1 MYRETRRTPSACRRS
16 RPRLLVLAIASACG
30 ALPGEGP
37 RAAEEALYAAFNPAF
52 INGADGR
59 PLDVSRFER
68 GNPVTPGSYRV
79 DVYVN
84 RNWSGRQEVRVRG
97 GDDKT
102 PASYCFKRSQ
112 LSALGLDTGRLPDAK
127 ATAKAL
133 ADGDCVDLLRLVP
146 GARLDFEQGD
156 LRLDLSIPQAYL
168 DRASRGYVDP
178 RDWDRGVNAAF
189 VDYNAN
195 AYRSESGS
203 QVQDQYYAG
212 LNAGLNLGDWR
223 LRHNGSYSQSQ
234 GDGQRGSR
242 QYDAISSYAQRD
254 VTALKSQLTLGE
266 YFTPSELFDS
276 VPFTGLQLASD
287 ERMLPDS
294 QRGFAPAIRG
304 TAESN
309 AKVTV
314 RQGGNI
320 LYETSVAPGPFVID
334 DLYNSGYAGDLEVTV
349 TEADGRTRQFTVPFA
364 NVAQLLR
371 PGVSRFSVSAGKYR
385 DERLDDTPNFVQGTY
400 QRGISN
406 LWTGYTG
413 SIVAENYLALQ
424 GGVALSTALGAFA
437 FDVTQSRASGLQD
450 AQLGSSASGQSF
462 RVSYSKLL
470 EATHTNFAVAA
481 YRFSSDGYLN
491 LADYAYAHS
500 PDGAGYNAWRQR
512 NRFQVNL
519 SQPLGESR
527 GSLYLSGSAQ
537 NYWNTG
543 KSGDTSYQ
551 AGYSNSFSWGSLN
564 LSASRTHGLDG
575 RSDTQYMLNLS
586 LPLGRSSH
594 APYLSSSTT
603 RNSSGDLSSQ
613 LSVAGSL
620 GDYNQFSYG
629 VYGSRNRVDGQGSSA
644 TGANAQYRAP
654 QANLSASVSEGD
666 DYRQYGLGL
675 SGSVVAHPGGIS
687 FSQAQGETRAVVE
700 AKDAAGA
707 ALLNSNGAAVGG
719 NGYGVVS
726 SLMPYRE
733 NQVVLDPKGLPD
745 EVELQTS
752 AQNVAPRY
760 GAVVMLKY
768 PTLRGKPLLLRLF
781 DEQGGNLPVG
791 AEVLDAAG
799 NSLTLV
805 GQGSQ
810 VFLRV
815 GEPAGELQVRWG
827 EGSQRQ
833 CRAQYRLPAKA
844 AAGQP
849 FQQADARCVRPPI
862 KGEMAVR

>member
-1 MYRETRRTPSACRRS
+1 MYRDSRRTASARLLT
-16 RPRLLVLAIASACG
+16 RPRLLVLAIASAWN
-30 ALPGEGP
+30 LSSESGP
-37 RAAEEALYAAFNPAF
+37 RAAEGALYAAFNPAF
-52 INGADGR
+52 VNGADGR
-59 PLDVSRFER
+59 PLDVSRFEH

-84 RNWSGRQEVRVRG
+84 GTWIGRQELRVRD
-97 GDDKT
+97 GDGKV
-102 PASYCFKRSQ
+102 PASYCFKRTQ
-112 LSALGLDTGRLPDAK
+112 LSSLGIDTSRLPDAK

-133 ADGDCVDLLRLVP
+133 EDGDCVDLQRLVP
-146 GARLDFEQGD
+146 GARVDFNAGD
-156 LRLDLSIPQAYL
+156 LRLDLGIPQAYL
-168 DRASRGYVDP
+168 SRASRGYVDP
-178 RDWDRGVNAAF
+178 RDWDRGVTAAF
-189 VDYNAN
+189 VDYNGN
-195 AYRSESGS
+195 AYRTESGS
-203 QVQDQYYAG
+203 RVQDQYYAG

-234 GDGQRGSR
+234 GDQQRSTR

-254 VTALKSQLTLGE
+254 VTTLKSQLTLGE

-276 VPFTGLQLASD
+276 VPFSGVQLASD

-304 TAESN
+304 TAETN

-349 TEADGRTRQFTVPFA
+349 TEADGRSRSFTVPFA

-413 SIVAENYLALQ
+413 SIVAENYLAVQ
-424 GGVALSTALGAFA
+424 GGLALSTSVGAFA
-437 FDVTQSRASGLQD
+437 VDVTQSRASGLQD
-450 AQLGSSASGQSF
+450 AELGSSASGQSV

-470 EATHTNFAVAA
+470 ESTRTNFAVAA

-491 LADYAYAHS
+491 FADYAYASS
-500 PDGAGYNAWRQR
+500 PDSAGYSAWRQR

-519 SQPLGESR
+519 SQPLGEGL

-543 KSGDTSYQ
+543 KSGDTNYQ
-551 AGYSNSFSWGSLN
+551 AGYSNSFGWGSLS
-564 LSASRTHGLDG
+564 LSASRTRGLNG
-575 RSDTQYMLNLS
+575 ETDTQYMLNLS

-603 RNSSGDLSSQ
+603 RNSAGDLGSQ

-629 VYGSRNRVDGQGSSA
+629 VYGSRSRVDGQNSDA
-644 TGANAQYRAP
+644 TGANVQYRAP
-654 QANLSASVSEGD
+654 QTNLSASVSDGD
-666 DYRQYGLGL
+666 GYRQYGLGL
-675 SGSVVAHPGGIS
+675 SGSVVAHPGGIN
-687 FSQAQGETRAVVE
+687 FSQAQGETRVVVE
-700 AKDAAGA
+700 AEDAAGA

-733 NQVVLDPKGLPD
+733 NQVALDPKGLPG
-745 EVELQTS
+745 EVELQTT

-768 PTLRGKPLLLRLF
+768 PTSRGKPLLLRLL
-781 DEQGGNLPVG
+781 DEQGEHLPVG
-791 AEVLDAAG
+791 AEVLDAMG

-815 GEPAGELQVRWG
+815 REATGELQVRWG
-827 EGSQRQ
+827 EGLQRQ
-833 CRAQYRLPAKA
+833 CRANYRLPAT
-844 AAGQP
+844 AAGDNP
-849 FQQADARCVRPPI
+849 FQQAEAQCVQPQA
-862 KGEMAVR
+862 KGELAVR